1 MRTARVLLAV
11 CAVSLLASSCGGSSS
26 ESSSDAS
33 PVTTV
38 QVEAKYALFCAA
50 STALDNAMG
59 GTHGEDPTAI
69 TDPALMK
76 TAWAQIA
83 QLSAKLRDVSPAV
96 VRKDATA
103 MVDSV
108 LAIDAIFK
116 ANDYDLLAMAKKENV
131 RIELEQLSSNP
142 KLLES
147 SEIFNTFLV
156 DNCGKVLAPTPQ
168 N

>member
-1 MRTARVLLAV
+1 MRTTRFLLAV
-11 CAVSLLASSCGGSSS
+11 CAVSILASACGGSSS
-26 ESSSDAS
+26 ETSTDAS
-33 PVTTV
+33 PDTTAEV
-38 QVEAKYALFCAA
+38 NAKYVEFCAA
-50 STALDNAMG
+50 STALDTAMG

-69 TDPALMK
+69 TDPELMK
-76 TAWAQIA
+76 TAWAQIS
-83 QLSAKLRDVSPAV
+83 QLSAALRDASPTV

-131 RIELEQLSSNP
+131 RTELDKLSSDP
-142 KLLES
+142 QLLES
-147 SEIFNTFLV
+147 SKKFNAFLV
-156 DNCGKVLAPTPQ
+156 DNCGKVVAPAPQ

>member
-1 MRTARVLLAV
+1 MRTTRVLIAI
-11 CAVSLLASSCGGSSS
+11 CAVSLAASACGSTTS
-26 ESSSDAS
+26 ESSSDSS
-33 PVTTV
+33 PATTV
-38 QVEAKYALFCAA
+38 QVDAKYALFCAA

-69 TDPALMK
+69 TDPELMK

-116 ANDYDLLAMAKKENV
+116 ANDYDLLAMAKKANV
-131 RIELEQLSSNP
+131 RTELEQLSSDP

-147 SEIFNTFLV
+147 SKIFNTFLV
-156 DNCGKVLAPTPQ
+156 DNCGKVLAPATQ

>member
-1 MRTARVLLAV
+1 MKTSRVLAAMFAV
-11 CAVSLLASSCGGSSS
+11 TLVVSACGGSSS
-26 ESSSDAS
+26 GSTSDTSSA
-33 PVTTV
+33 TTV
-38 QVEAKYALFCAA
+38 QVNAKFVQFCAA
-50 STALDNAMG
+50 STALDNALG
-59 GTHGEDPTAI
+59 GTHGQDPTAI
-69 TDPALMK
+69 TDPELMK

-116 ANDYDLLAMAKKENV
+116 ANDYDLLAMAKKANV
-131 RIELEQLSSNP
+131 RTELEQLSSDP

-147 SEIFNTFLV
+147 SKIFNTFLV
-156 DNCGKVLAPTPQ
+156 DNCGKVIAPATQ

>member
-1 MRTARVLLAV
+1 MKTSRVIAVACAAVLL
-11 CAVSLLASSCGGSSS
+11 VSACGGSSS
-26 ESSSDAS
+26 SSTSDTS
-33 PVTTV
+33 PATTAIV
-38 QVEAKYALFCAA
+38 DAKYAQFCAA

-59 GTHGEDPTAI
+59 GTHGQDPTAI
-69 TDPALMK
+69 TDPELMK

-83 QLSAKLRDVSPAV
+83 QLSAKLRDVSPAI
-96 VRKDATA
+96 VRTDAKA

-131 RIELEQLSSNP
+131 RNELEQLSSDP

-147 SEIFNTFLV
+147 SKIFNTFLV
-156 DNCGKVLAPTPQ
+156 DNCGKVLAPTSQ